1 MTWTLDTGIQLQNVV
16 AQISTRLQ
24 GGGWTLYDNVAGAPV
39 LSTVNN
45 QGVTC
50 YLQVSQSGSYTYIQL
65 QGHRL
70 WNAGTHVGTNSSSAS
85 LGRMYFGG
93 AALGATVT
101 CDLYMSVNNNR
112 AIIFINIASSN
123 YRSWGYAGG
132 LGTMAGTSDSGCF
145 YIITSFDT
153 ANSNTVGQMLLAG
166 GGGSFFWSGTR
177 ITAAGTHNMVTT
189 NSAWSNSSNQAMC
202 AQGVIGDGMKPFVFP
217 VYVLDENTYATSYT
231 AGIGPVAMRGDL
243 DGLYLCPLGSAIP
256 ASSATGGGL
265 LSHLDSITISGVTYL
280 VIQPGGTPTNNV
292 HPITGNYVQ
301 GLAIV
306 ES

>member
-1 MTWTLDTGIQLQNVV
+1 MTWTIDTGIQLQNVV

-70 WNAGTHVGTNSSSAS
+70 WNAGTHAGTNSSSAS
-85 LGRMYFGG
+85 IGRLYFGS

-132 LGTMAGTSDSGCF
+132 LGAMAGTSDSGCF
-145 YIITSFDT
+145 YILSSYETS
-153 ANSNTVGQMLLAG
+153 GQEAGQILLAG
-166 GGGSFFWSGTR
+166 GGGSFYWSGTR
-177 ITAAGTHNMVTT
+177 LTAAGTFNFLTGNT
-189 NSAWSNSSNQAMC
+189 AWSASAQQLC
-202 AQGVIGDGMKPFVFP
+202 VQGVISDGMKPFVFP
-217 VYVLDENTYATSYT
+217 IYVVDPSAYATAYA
-231 AGIGPVAMRGDL
+231 AGIGPSAMRGDL
-243 DGLYLCPLGSAIP
+243 DGLYLCPLGSAG
-256 ASSATGGGL
+256 ASATTGAGL
-265 LSHLDSITISGVTYL
+265 LSHLDTITISGVSYL
-280 VIQPGGTPTNNV
+280 VIQPGGTPTTNV

-301 GLAIV
+301 GLAVV